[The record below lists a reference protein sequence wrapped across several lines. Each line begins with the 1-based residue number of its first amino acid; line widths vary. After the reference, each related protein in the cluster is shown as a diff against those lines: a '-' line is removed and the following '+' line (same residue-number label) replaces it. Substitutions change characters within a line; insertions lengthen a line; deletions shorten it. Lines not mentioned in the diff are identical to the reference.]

1 MVLCKCQKV
10 DEWATE
16 LYCCMHKAPVCG
28 DCICLPE
35 HSTCEVRTY
44 AEWIA
49 DTSCTFLP
57 KCSLCLQI
65 LRGTSD
71 SVTRLGCLHVL
82 HTSCLLILL
91 KGCASPTG
99 YKCPSCKSEMW
110 PTKRQFVSSGSI
122 LAKHL
127 EELFA
132 KSYIAMLD
140 KNALLPLASEL
151 LPNLSDLSGQ
161 GIARSLSADR
171 TTVFSLSSPLAEI
184 YKDQTIEKVPLNCI
198 LNDLNPLKNDELT
211 FKSSTMTDI
220 EAAKS
225 SFPAIATAEPVGSPK
240 RAMVFSRKCS
250 FRGDKKIIDGPAEDC
265 GKSSKHTPNGL
276 ETEYVGSFIPCSTPA
291 KLVLPITSPTYK
303 TTSKSHGMQDAADG
317 LWQRYKRA
325 ALIDPRKILLLFAT
339 LSSMGTMILI
349 YLTLQSEKFVF
360 LFT

>member
-1 MVLCKCQKV
+1 MAVCRCHK
-10 DEWATE
+10 ATE

-57 KCSLCLQI
+57 KCSSCLQI
-65 LRGTSD
+65 LGGASD
-71 SVTRLGCLHVL
+71 SVIRLGCLHVV
-82 HTSCLLILL
+82 HTSCLLLL
-91 KGCASPTG
+91 LNGCPSPTG
-99 YKCPSCKSEMW
+99 YKCPSCNLEIW

-122 LAKHL
+122 LSKHL

-151 LPNLSDLSGQ
+151 LPNLSNLSGQ
-161 GIARSLSADR
+161 GISRSLSENR
-171 TTVFSLSSPLAEI
+171 TTVFSLSSPLAELH
-184 YKDQTIEKVPLNCI
+184 KDQAINKMPLNCI
-198 LNDLNPLKNDELT
+198 LSDLNPLKNGELT
-211 FKSSTMTDI
+211 SKPSTAIDI
-220 EAAKS
+220 EATKS
-225 SFPAIATAEPVGSPK
+225 SFSAIVTAEPVGSPK
-240 RAMVFSRKCS
+240 CAMVFSRKCS
-250 FRGDKKIIDGPAEDC
+250 FRGDKKTADGPAEDS
-265 GKSSKHTPNGL
+265 GKGSKHTANGS
-276 ETEYVGSFIPCSTPA
+276 ETEFIGSLIPCSTTT

-303 TTSKSHGMQDAADG
+303 TTSKSHGTQDSADG
-317 LWQRYKRA
+317 LWQRYRRTT
-325 ALIDPRKILLLFAT
+325 LINPRKILLLFAT

-349 YLTLQSEKFVF
+349 YFTLQSEKIVF

>member
-1 MVLCKCQKV
+1 MVVCRCQK
-10 DEWATE
+10 ATE

-49 DTSCTFLP
+49 DTSGTFLP
-57 KCSLCLQI
+57 KCSSCLQI

-99 YKCPSCKSEMW
+99 YKCPSCNSEMW

-122 LAKHL
+122 LSKHL
-127 EELFA
+127 EDLFA
-132 KSYIAMLD
+132 KSYVAMLD
-140 KNALLPLASEL
+140 KNALLPLTSEL
-151 LPNLSDLSGQ
+151 LPNLSNLSGQ
-161 GIARSLSADR
+161 GIARSLSANQ

-184 YKDQTIEKVPLNCI
+184 HNDQTIQKMSLNCI
-198 LNDLNPLKNDELT
+198 LSDLNTLKNGELSSE
-211 FKSSTMTDI
+211 SSTMIDI

-225 SFPAIATAEPVGSPK
+225 SFPAIVTSEPVGSPK

-250 FRGDKKIIDGPAEDC
+250 FRGDKKTIDGPAEDG
-265 GKSSKHTPNGL
+265 GKGSKHTPNGP
-276 ETEYVGSFIPCSTPA
+276 ETEYVGSLIPCSTPT

-303 TTSKSHGMQDAADG
+303 TTSKSHGIHDAADG
-317 LWQRYKRA
+317 LWQRYRRT
-325 ALIDPRKILLLFAT
+325 ALIDPRKILFLFAT

-349 YLTLQSEKFVF
+349 YFTLQSEQFVF